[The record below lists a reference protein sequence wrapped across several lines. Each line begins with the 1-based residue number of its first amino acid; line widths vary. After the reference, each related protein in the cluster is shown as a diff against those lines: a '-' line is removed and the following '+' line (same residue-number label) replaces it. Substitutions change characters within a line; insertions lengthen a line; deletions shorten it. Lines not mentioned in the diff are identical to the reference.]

1 MESYAFG
8 QLVQLEKE
16 QQLQLRVSRRR
27 MANGEGQIVVF
38 TAAKADP
45 KKKGTEVPEAA
56 PKKLSLG
63 QVWSFG
69 VTGCWGVSRAFFAA
83 FTASWRRQRHKA
95 DTDKLR
101 TLH

>member
-8 QLVQLEKE
+8 QLVQLEKQ
-16 QQLQLRVSRRR
+16 QQLQLRTSRRR

-45 KKKGTEVPEAA
+45 KKKVADVPEAP

-63 QVWSFG
+63 QVWCFRVIACCQGS
-69 VTGCWGVSRAFFAA
+69 CASASRSALPRRY
-83 FTASWRRQRHKA
+83 ASR
-95 DTDKLR
+95 LM
-101 TLH
+101 